1 LYSRRFSAAI
11 AAPALGGMR
20 RLAVMSR
27 APVVRHAVE
36 WEAAAQ
42 ALRRAAMAAAHPGGP
57 TLFADLVSELAGALD
72 AAVVFVA
79 VYQDDAHTNMRTL
92 AAMLDGRPLKNFDYV
107 LAGSPC
113 ERVVSGAQFRYV
125 AGGVAPEFKPGT
137 LFAAT
142 GMDSYAAYPLH
153 DSAGRPLGL
162 LVAMDRVAVADAE
175 HAEAMLKIF
184 AGRMAAEIERGRVD
198 DALRKAALAVSSARG
213 DTIFAELVRYLVA
226 ILQVEIGF
234 IARTVPHDP
243 DKLSMVAMVCD
254 GQLQRDIPYATAGVP
269 CGTVLGQRFRAYPSG
284 LREQFPQDEAA
295 QAQGIESYAG
305 HPLTALDGT
314 PIGVIA
320 VASRKPMTH
329 LDRVESMLQIFAVR
343 AAAEIERLSDITER
357 KRAEEDLRAREAQYR
372 AIFDGSADALVLWN
386 RDICIVDVNKA
397 FEQMYG
403 FAHEEIVGRSF
414 GNWLPPGGTE
424 RRVALI
430 RAALEGHEGQLETD
444 AVRKNGE
451 HFLVELRY
459 LPIVHRGEPH
469 VVAVARDI
477 TERREREQALLRSEA
492 RLRATVQAAFDSVIG
507 MDAQGRIVEFN
518 GAAERC
524 FGHRRADVLGL
535 PLAEVII
542 PERLRAAHA
551 SGLARF
557 LQSGLG
563 PYVGNLT
570 ETIALRAD
578 GTEFP
583 VEMAISVA
591 KVPEGSIFVGHLRDI
606 TERKRGEQD
615 LRDSEEQYRAIFN
628 ASADALVLRDADF
641 RIVDVNP
648 AYLAMSGYSRDEA
661 IGTTRILTQPAEESR
676 LRGEQHAHVL
686 AGEPLAFETTLTRK
700 DGLRY
705 DAEVRGMPV
714 SYRGQPHVLY
724 VARNITAQRRA
735 EAERGELES
744 QLRQAQKMEAIG
756 QLTGGIAHDF
766 NNILTSVIGYVVL
779 AGERAEGLGDARLVR
794 QLEQAHIAA
803 QRARDL
809 IAQMLAFARRQRGER
824 RVVPL
829 AQVVRQAVQLLRA
842 TLPSSIELD
851 ADAQESAPSVQ
862 ADAVQLEQVLFNLCI
877 NARDAID
884 GSGRIRVR
892 LRERKAVGW
901 HCASCRAPLNGGRWV
916 ELSVADDGCGI
927 APDVLER
934 MFDPFYSTK
943 EVGRGSGMG
952 LAMVHGIVHEHGG
965 HVRVDTRP
973 GEGAT
978 FAVLLPPVEGA
989 GADDGV
995 QATSQARPRGPSAVP
1010 GPLHGR
1016 VLVVEDQGMVGDF
1029 MAELLDAWGLH
1040 PVLLRDPEAAAHWLA
1055 DASQAVDLMITDQTM
1070 PRMTGL
1076 ELAQRAATLRPGLPV
1091 ILYTGDAT
1099 EFDPALLQRCGVREL
1114 LRKPIVPDALRSLV
1128 RALLAG

>member
-1 LYSRRFSAAI
+1 
-11 AAPALGGMR
+11 
-20 RLAVMSR
+20 MSR

-72 AAVVFVA
+72 AAAVFVA
-79 VYQDDAHTNMRTL
+79 GYESDQRTHMRTL
-92 AAMLDGRPLKNFDYV
+92 AAMLDGKLLKNFVYR

-113 ERVVSGAQFRYV
+113 EKVVGGTDFRYV
-125 AGGVAPEFKPGT
+125 AQGVAPEFQAGSM
-137 LFAAT
+137 FAMK
-142 GMDSYAAYPLH
+142 GMDSYAAYPLQ

-162 LVAMDRVAVADAE
+162 LVAMDRTPVADAD
-175 HAEAMLKIF
+175 HAEAILKIF

-198 DALRKAALAVSSARG
+198 DALRAAALAVSSARG
-213 DTIFAELVRYLVA
+213 DTIFAELVRYLVT
-226 ILQVEIGF
+226 ILQVEAGF
-234 IARTVPHDP
+234 IARTEP
-243 DKLSMVAMVCD
+243 DAGALRMIAMVLD
-254 GQLQRDIPYATAGVP
+254 GQLLEDVRYTTAGTP
-269 CGTVLGQRFRAYPSG
+269 CETVLGQQFRAYPSG
-284 LREQFPQDEAA
+284 LQELFPDDHDAREQGTQ
-295 QAQGIESYAG
+295 SYAG
-305 HPLTALDGT
+305 YPLTALDGT

-320 VASRKPMTH
+320 VASRRPMTH
-329 LDRVESMLQIFAVR
+329 VDRIESMLQIFAVR

-357 KRAEEDLRAREAQYR
+357 RRAVEDLRAREAQYR
-372 AIFDGSADALVLWN
+372 AVFEGSADALVVWN
-386 RDICIVDVNKA
+386 RDILVVDVNHA

-403 FAHEEIVGRSF
+403 YSREEIVGASY
-414 GNWLPPGGTE
+414 GE
-424 RRVALI
+424 RIPAEGKQRRIEMI
-430 RAALEGHEGQLETD
+430 RAALEGREGQLETET
-444 AVRKNGE
+444 VRKNGE
-451 HFLVELRY
+451 RFLVELRY
-459 LPIVHRGEPH
+459 LPIEHRGEPH

-492 RLRATVQAAFDSVIG
+492 RQRATVQAAFDSVIG
-507 MDAQGRIVEFN
+507 MDAQGIIVEFN

-524 FGHRRADVLGL
+524 FRRRRADVLGR
-535 PLAEVII
+535 PVADIII
-542 PERLRAAHA
+542 PERLRSAHTE
-551 SGLARF
+551 GLARF
-557 LQSGLG
+557 LKTGLG
-563 PYVGNLT
+563 PYVGNLV
-570 ETIALRAD
+570 ETIAMRAD
-578 GTEFP
+578 GSEFP

-591 KVPEGSIFVGHLRDI
+591 RVPEGSIFVGHLRDI
-606 TERKRGEQD
+606 TERKRNEQD

-648 AYLAMSGYSRDEA
+648 AYLSMSGYSREEA
-661 IGTTRILTQPAEESR
+661 IGSVRILTQPAEENH
-676 LRGEQHAHVL
+676 LRTEQHSRVL
-686 AGEPLAFETTLTRK
+686 AGETLVFETTLTRK
-700 DGLRY
+700 DGQRY

-724 VARNITAQRRA
+724 VARNITAERRA

-779 AGERAEGLGDARLVR
+779 AGERAQNLGDTRLVR

-824 RVVPL
+824 RTVAL
-829 AQVVRQAVQLLRA
+829 APVVRQAVQLLRA
-842 TLPSSIELD
+842 TLPSTIELD
-851 ADAQESAPSVQ
+851 ADAPESVQAVQ
-862 ADAVQLEQVLFNLCI
+862 ADAVQLEQVMFNLCI
-877 NARDAID
+877 NARDAIV

-892 LRERKAVGW
+892 LRERQAAGW
-901 HCASCRAPLNGGRWV
+901 HCASCRMPLNAGTWV

-973 GEGAT
+973 GEGST
-978 FAVLLPPVEGA
+978 FAVLLPPA
-989 GADDGV
+989 PAGV
-995 QATSQARPRGPSAVP
+995 QAAEPAPGASAGRPGAAQA
-1010 GPLHGR
+1010 PLRGR
-1016 VLVVEDQGMVGDF
+1016 VLVVEDQTMVGDF
-1029 MAELLDAWGLH
+1029 MAELLDNWGLQ
-1040 PVLLRDPEAAAHWLA
+1040 VALLRDPEAAVRWLSDPAHE
-1055 DASQAVDLMITDQTM
+1055 VDVMITDQTM

-1076 ELAQRAATLRPGLPV
+1076 ELAQRAAALRPGLPV
-1091 ILYTGDAT
+1091 VLYTGDAA
-1099 EFDPALLQRCGVREL
+1099 EFDAALLQRSGVRQL
-1114 LRKPIVPDALRSLV
+1114 LRKPIVPATLRTLLHG
-1128 RALLAG
+1128 LLAEAVAR